1 MLLRVFCLLL
11 FVLTTT
17 IRAPAQSAPEVYGDN
32 DVWFLLLNKTD
43 VSDRWS
49 LFNEVHLRRHQW
61 LAQQEQF
68 LLRPAVNYAF
78 NEAVVATVGY
88 TYIRTGQYGQ
98 YPLPVDVPE
107 NNVWEQITLSH
118 NITKQVAI
126 HHRYRIEHRWIGA
139 IAQNGL
145 APPGIDGTRFTQR
158 FRYRLTA
165 NFPIVETEAGTRLYG
180 HVFDELWVN
189 LRDELHVMNFDRNWI
204 YLGLGYRFSPETR
217 LEVAFLDQW
226 INHPAAN
233 RYEHNPT
240 VQFTFAHDIDLRQ
253 SAK

>member
-1 MLLRVFCLLL
+1 MFLRAFCLLSL
-11 FVLTTT
+11 VLTTA
-17 IRAPAQSAPEVYGDN
+17 IRTHAQSQPEVYGDN

-43 VSDRWS
+43 LSDRWS

-78 NEAVVATVGY
+78 NDAVVATVGY

-139 IAQNGL
+139 IAQDNL
-145 APPGIDGTRFTQR
+145 FPPRVDGTRFAQR

-165 NFPIVETEAGTRLYG
+165 NFPIVKTDAGTRLYG

-240 VQFTFAHDIDLRQ
+240 LQFTFAYDIDFR
-253 SAK
+253 SNTE